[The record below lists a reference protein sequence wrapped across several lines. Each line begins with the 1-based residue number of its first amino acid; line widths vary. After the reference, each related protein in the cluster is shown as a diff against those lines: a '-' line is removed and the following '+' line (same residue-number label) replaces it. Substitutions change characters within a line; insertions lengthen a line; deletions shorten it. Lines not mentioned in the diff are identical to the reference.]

1 MGTPGIE
8 LDSKLVLAMDVF
20 DTDFALDLAKKV
32 GSELFAIKINWPITM
47 VKGASII
54 KELSEFS
61 RVICDYKI
69 ADIPNTNTLIATRAV
84 EMGAWGIIS
93 HSITGRDSLEAVAG
107 VSQDLKVFSVVA
119 MSHPGASEFIYPNTD
134 RLVQMSREAGVYGLI
149 APGNDY
155 GMLSHIKE
163 KAGPLKIM
171 TPGVG
176 AQGGSASE
184 AVRHGSDLVIV
195 GRAIYNSDDPVSAV
209 RKFNQEISKA

>member
-1 MGTPGIE
+1 M
-8 LDSKLVLAMDVF
+8 DSKLVLAMDVF
-20 DTDFALDLAKKV
+20 DTDFALDLAEKV
-32 GSELFAIKINWPITM
+32 GKELFAIKVNWPITM

-54 KELSEFS
+54 SDLSEYA

-69 ADIPNTNTLIATRAV
+69 ADIPNTNALIASRAAG
-84 EMGAWGIIS
+84 MGAWGIIS
-93 HSITGRDSLEAVAG
+93 HSITGRDSLEAVVA
-107 VSQDLKVFSVVA
+107 VSENLKVFSVVA

-134 RLVQMSREAGVYGLI
+134 KLIQMSQEAGVYGLI

-184 AVRHGSDLVIV
+184 VVRNGSDLVIV
-195 GRAIYNSDDPVSAV
+195 GRAIYESEDPVSAA
-209 RKFNQEISKA
+209 RKFNQDISKA